1 YVVGMFTIS
10 VLLYTRLDL
19 VESDQ
24 CTKTSPLLTEVLGS
38 FDHDPSRVVAS
49 SERATA
55 TDYAAFA
62 PMVLQQAAQGD
73 PIGRRIVERAADAI
87 GDLLDV
93 FLRLGID
100 RLSLVGGLSEAI
112 AAWLTPDLRSRLT
125 PPQGDAV
132 AGALLVAR
140 RRVAVTEAA
149 AKSELVPKF
158 RVPKP

>member
-1 YVVGMFTIS
+1 MQAI
-10 VLLYTRLDL
+10 RLAL
-19 VESDQ
+19 CAADQ
-24 CTKTSPLLTEVLGS
+24 RAETSPLLEELLGA
-38 FDHDPSRVVAS
+38 FDHDPSRVVAW

-62 PMVLQQAAQGD
+62 PMVLRHATQGD
-73 PIGRRIVERAADAI
+73 PIARRIVERAADAI
-87 GDLLDV
+87 GDMLDV

-140 RRVAVTEAA
+140 RRIAIAVAEAA
-149 AKSELVPKF
+149 AKSEPVPKF

>member
-1 YVVGMFTIS
+1 
-10 VLLYTRLDL
+10 
-19 VESDQ
+19 
-24 CTKTSPLLTEVLGS
+24 
-38 FDHDPSRVVAS
+38 
-49 SERATA
+49 
-55 TDYAAFA
+55 
-62 PMVLQQAAQGD
+62 
-73 PIGRRIVERAADAI
+73 
-87 GDLLDV
+87 V

-140 RRVAVTEAA
+140 RRIAIAVAEAA
-149 AKSELVPKF
+149 AKSEPVPKF